1 MLRPPSDYKLTKV
14 NLTSHPTKIDNL
26 LFDTAIILFIPKVA
40 NKGVDLTTLDCEIVQ
55 IIDRG
60 EWGKEEVSFTVDA
73 SSFSNRKRREFDLTA
88 DAEYSLK
95 IVPPPELRMGI
106 LEIYFDPNHSNHSGI
121 HLSTMGVT
129 NPPSSD
135 PAALQA
141 ALTAVIPQ
149 MAQAIGTQSG
159 AAVQQALANNN
170 VAEEAKNS
178 VTSNVELKPW
188 TGDITRHQILPASAA
203 RMGVHML
210 HLGKNFSPQT
220 LSDVFIAA
228 GTTTGRTV
236 TGYDYIMNA
245 GGEFN
250 NEPTRETLPLYAW
263 FATGKPIATVSL
275 TEYLPAP
282 VVAA

>member
-1 MLRPPSDYKLTKV
+1 MLRPPSDYKFTKV
-14 NLTSHPTKIDNL
+14 NLTSHQTKIDNL
-26 LFDTAIILFIPKVA
+26 LFDTAIIFFVPKVA
-40 NKGVDLTTLDCEIVQ
+40 DKGVDLTTLDCEIVQ

-106 LEIYFDPNHSNHSGI
+106 LEIYFDPNHYNHSGI
-121 HLSTMGVT
+121 HLSNMGVT

-135 PAALQA
+135 SAALQA

-170 VAEEAKNS
+170 AAEEAK
-178 VTSNVELKPW
+178 TSTTNNVEIKPW
-188 TGDITRHQILPASAA
+188 TGDITKHQILLANPA
-203 RMGVHML
+203 RMGVHVL
-210 HLGKNFSPQT
+210 HMGKDFSAQNI
-220 LSDVFIAA
+220 SNVFVAA
-228 GTTTGRTV
+228 GTLNGRTA

-250 NEPTRETLPLYAW
+250 NEPNRETLPLYMWVA
-263 FATGKPIATVSL
+263 AGKPIATVTL

-282 VVAA
+282 TPSA

>member
-1 MLRPPSDYKLTKV
+1 
-14 NLTSHPTKIDNL
+14 
-26 LFDTAIILFIPKVA
+26 
-40 NKGVDLTTLDCEIVQ
+40 
-55 IIDRG
+55 
-60 EWGKEEVSFTVDA
+60 
-73 SSFSNRKRREFDLTA
+73 
-88 DAEYSLK
+88 
-95 IVPPPELRMGI
+95 MGI

-141 ALTAVIPQ
+141 AITAVIPQ
-149 MAQAIGTQSG
+149 MAQAIGAQSG

-178 VTSNVELKPW
+178 VTSNVELKSW
-188 TGDITRHQILPASAA
+188 TGDITKHQILPASAI
-203 RMGVHML
+203 RMGIHML
-210 HLGKNFSPQT
+210 HLGKNFNAQNI
-220 LSDVFIAA
+220 SDVFIAA
-228 GTTTGRTV
+228 GTSTGRTV

-250 NEPTRETLPLYAW
+250 NEPNRETLPLYAW
-263 FATGKPIATVSL
+263 VAAGKPNVTVSL